1 MILISLV
8 DFKKSAD
15 LFDLV
20 GLGQF
25 LEKKLHRKVDIVPKK
40 ALRAEI
46 KKRVLEEV
54 VQVWIEITGSIWK
67 IYTMPWTALSGLF
80 LIYFS

>member
-1 MILISLV
+1 LARSLKITKEQKVILISLV

-54 VQVWIEITGSIWK
+54 VQV
-67 IYTMPWTALSGLF
+67 
-80 LIYFS
+80 

>member
-1 MILISLV
+1 MVRSLKITKEQKVTLISLV

-54 VQVWIEITGSIWK
+54 VQV
-67 IYTMPWTALSGLF
+67 
-80 LIYFS
+80 

>member
-1 MILISLV
+1 MALKEIGLFGSVIKNNQRAKSDIDILV
-8 DFKKSAD
+8 DFKKGAD

-54 VQVWIEITGSIWK
+54 VQV
-67 IYTMPWTALSGLF
+67 
-80 LIYFS
+80 